1 MAFPLQTC
9 ENKDVPEACC
19 TTLWDLALG
28 VLQFVTPYLEKCIDP
43 DPCCGEQMRYFVSI
57 ARPETWQTDFLALYL
72 ENVRVDQLSTRN
84 LSTLIPPLIM
94 GQFRFLLTES
104 CYPGLV
110 IQGDKTFTPTDEE
123 FHLAAKHGYAHAQAL
138 LRGLLAYAA
147 ANDCRKFTLR
157 DFQPT
162 RPEAYT
168 AGWSLGFD
176 LELPN

>member
-1 MAFPLQTC
+1 VAFPLQTC
-9 ENKDVPEACC
+9 EGVDVPEACC

-28 VLQFVTPYLEKCIDP
+28 VLTFVTPYLEECIDP
-43 DPCCGEQMRYFVSI
+43 DPCCGEPMRYFVSI
-57 ARPETWQTDFLALYL
+57 GRPETWQTDFLALYL
-72 ENVRVDQLSTRN
+72 ENIRVDQLSTRN
-84 LSTLIPPLIM
+84 LNTLAAPIIM

-110 IQGDKTFTPTDEE
+110 IRGEETWTPTDKE
-123 FHLAAKHGYAHAQAL
+123 FHLAAQHGYSHAQAL
-138 LRGLLAYAA
+138 LRGLLAYHAT
-147 ANDCRKFTLR
+147 NDCKKFTLR